1 MKGLVTF
8 AVMLIAVTLFGCG
21 EGSQGPAGPQGA
33 QGEKGPQGERGAQG
47 EKGEQGPPGIL
58 AIRTI
63 RDDCAKRCTLTC
75 NDNERI
81 LSAYVVGSSRTPI
94 ITNEQ
99 SVSFNNTGI
108 RGAGPAL
115 VLCIPK

>member
-1 MKGLVTF
+1 MKGLVTLV
-8 AVMLIAVTLFGCG
+8 VMLIAVMLCGC

-47 EKGEQGPPGIL
+47 EKGEQGPASIL

-63 RDDCAKRCTLTC
+63 RDACATRCTLTC

-81 LSAYVVGSSRTPI
+81 LSAYVVGSSRAPI